1 MYHCFLGTRVTAC
14 PNKLYRVPLTQFLPC
29 FSATTASLSPVH
41 LAPTDFVALLG
52 LILGEL
58 AGKLT
63 GTVATASVACY
74 SVPLGGVFGP
84 LVEVL

>member
-41 LAPTDFVALLG
+41 LAPLDFVALLG
-52 LILGEL
+52 LILGEFS
-58 AGKLT
+58 GKLT
-63 GTVATASVACY
+63 GTVATASVAGY
-74 SVPLGGVFGP
+74 AVPLGGVFGP
-84 LVEVL
+84 LLGVL